1 MAGGLM
7 RLAAIQTLTLQDGY
21 GLPAP
26 IIYFQGC
33 TIRCSGC
40 HNSEL
45 WDANGGIEVSTFDV
59 INKIK
64 ERLKHYKAIVYQGGE
79 PTDQAEDLIALM
91 KEFHVLGLKNILYTG
106 LHYDKI
112 PKEILEHTDILKCG
126 PYGSAQQTIYL

>member
-1 MAGGLM
+1 M
-7 RLAAIQTLTLQDGY
+7 IQALTLRDGY

-33 TIRCSGC
+33 HIHCSGC
-40 HNSEL
+40 HNPEL
-45 WDANGGIEVSTFDV
+45 WDPNGGIEVSTFDV

-91 KEFHVLGLKNILYTG
+91 KEFHVLGLKNILYSG
-106 LHYDKI
+106 LHYDEI
-112 PKEILEHTDILKCG
+112 PNEILEHTDILKCG
-126 PYGSAQQTIYL
+126 PYGSAQQTIYLQEDAKC